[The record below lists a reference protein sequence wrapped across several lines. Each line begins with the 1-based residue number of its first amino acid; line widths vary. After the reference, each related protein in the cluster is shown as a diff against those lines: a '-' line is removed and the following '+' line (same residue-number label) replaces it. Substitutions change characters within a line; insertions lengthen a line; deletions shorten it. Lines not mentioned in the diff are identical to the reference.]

1 MQQDIEFKDV
11 YIAKNGKKFD
21 SKRLC
26 ILYEWSYTHRT
37 IIQIV
42 ASVFIVYFIVS
53 IICISNIKL
62 KVRAYEEKGIVEDA
76 AMALVLD
83 SYKRPGQQIVEYGWR
98 TEYTEDLTPRSY
110 NMILYY
116 KDGTK
121 TTLYHMT
128 TDRWK
133 ALHLSDPP
141 ECN

>member
-1 MQQDIEFKDV
+1 MQQDIEFKDI

-21 SKRLC
+21 SKHLC
-26 ILYEWSYTHRT
+26 KLYEWYYNHRT

-42 ASVFIVYFIVS
+42 ACIFIVYIIFS
-53 IICISNIKL
+53 IICMGNIKS
-62 KVRAYEEKGIVEDA
+62 KVRAYEEKSIIEDA

-83 SYKRPGQQIVEYGWR
+83 SYKRSGQEIVEYGWR

-116 KDGTK
+116 EDGTEM
-121 TTLYHMT
+121 TLYHMT

-133 ALHLSDPP
+133 VLHLSDPP